1 MFIHGVFLSKSDESA
16 SGCVA
21 YASDA
26 GRKARGP
33 VADRKPDKGASGRSP
48 PPHQAGA
55 PGARC
60 SGSGTL
66 ALGPRARPPCPAPAR
81 TPDPRCPLALS
92 DLTRSK
98 RNTADRSER
107 GESRLYSV
115 NTDSRGKGG
124 PSSSPKWARGSESFK
139 GRTRARGLRR
149 GSNENPQSW
158 SVERQ
163 AGRVCQPAVT
173 EVRTGSS
180 HRKWE
185 TRALPFLLTFQRNG
199 SQSLRETLWAV
210 REPSSQLQALLN
222 ECCNKGHSS
231 DLPGGSVVKT
241 ERPMRGYGLPWPGN

>member
-21 YASDA
+21 YPGDA

-33 VADRKPDKGASGRSP
+33 VADGKPDEGASGRSP

-66 ALGPRARPPCPAPAR
+66 ALGPRPRPLLPLPQRARR
-81 TPDPRCPLALS
+81 TPRCPLALS

-98 RNTADRSER
+98 RNTADRRER

-115 NTDSRGKGG
+115 NTDSRGKSG
-124 PSSSPKWARGSESFK
+124 PSSSPKWARGSERFK

-173 EVRTGSS
+173 EVRTGPRTESGRHGPYRS
-180 HRKWE
+180 CLHFKGM
-185 TRALPFLLTFQRNG
+185 AP
-199 SQSLRETLWAV
+199 SL
-210 REPSSQLQALLN
+210 
-222 ECCNKGHSS
+222 
-231 DLPGGSVVKT
+231 
-241 ERPMRGYGLPWPGN
+241 